1 MLSAGHQ
8 PASLPPQVYTQHIVE
23 HVIRTLSPMAKRGV
37 ALDTVVPA
45 ALPPI
50 VADERRIIQLL
61 SNLLGNALK
70 FTGKVRG

>member
-1 MLSAGHQ
+1 MD
-8 PASLPPQVYTQHIVE
+8 
-23 HVIRTLSPMAKRGV
+23 HVIRTLSPLAKRGV
-37 ALDTVVPA
+37 VLERIVAK

-70 FTGKVRG
+70 FTDEVRACCELRGPGLGQPSR